1 MVDAPL
7 NEKCLLDATLKDIR
21 LVLQAYPMSAMLKQ
35 LMFWHTGSPL
45 SLAAAHAAA
54 SERSD
59 QAEQEAERNAIL
71 QRGVPTCSLRVKT
84 RRAAICLSYPDP
96 TRLGGNRSVLV
107 SALNVRRQS
116 LHLPTGDGDLAYF
129 VLAAADRSGGLL

>member
-45 SLAAAHAAA
+45 SL
-54 SERSD
+54 
-59 QAEQEAERNAIL
+59 L
-71 QRGVPTCSLRVKT
+71 PPL
-84 RRAAICLSYPDP
+84 
-96 TRLGGNRSVLV
+96 TRLPASVRIKL
-107 SALNVRRQS
+107 SKKLSEMPFFKEAFPLALC
-116 LHLPTGDGDLAYF
+116 G
-129 VLAAADRSGGLL
+129 

>member
-45 SLAAAHAAA
+45 WSTL
-54 SERSD
+54 
-59 QAEQEAERNAIL
+59 L
-71 QRGVPTCSLRVKT
+71 PPL
-84 RRAAICLSYPDP
+84 
-96 TRLGGNRSVLV
+96 TRLPASDRIELSKKL
-107 SALNVRRQS
+107 SEMPFFKEAF
-116 LHLPTGDGDLAYF
+116 PLAF
-129 VLAAADRSGGLL
+129 CG